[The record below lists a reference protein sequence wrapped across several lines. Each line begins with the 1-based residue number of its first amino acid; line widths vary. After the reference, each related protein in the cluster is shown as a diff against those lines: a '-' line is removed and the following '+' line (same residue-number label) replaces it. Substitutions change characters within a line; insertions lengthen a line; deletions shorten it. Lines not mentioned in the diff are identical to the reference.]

1 MCKYNNIVDV
11 QGRKYVLGPTQAHFS
26 PSVARAK
33 MSAEKGPKHI
43 YAEEHQLYYYY
54 YNFEEHLV
62 QKQEHFAT
70 SETRMTRWLRP
81 AGSNMLEPA
90 KMFIR
95 ARIIRHN
102 ARQSHTNEC
111 FQRGEMSL
119 SQKQAIITLIEKK
132 GKDRLLLKNWRPIS
146 LLKVHAKIMS
156 KVIAARIKNA
166 LPNVIHH
173 NQTGF
178 IKDRYIGE
186 TVRSIFDIMEL
197 TLQENI
203 PVLMIFIDF
212 Q

>member
-1 MCKYNNIVDV
+1 
-11 QGRKYVLGPTQAHFS
+11 
-26 PSVARAK
+26 

-102 ARQSHTNEC
+102 ARQSYINNQYSGSRCGAVVRALASH
-111 FQRGEMSL
+111 QRGPG
-119 SQKQAIITLIEKK
+119 LIP
-132 GKDRLLLKNWRPIS
+132 GSGVICGLRLLLVLYSAPR
-146 LLKVHAKIMS
+146 
-156 KVIAARIKNA
+156 
-166 LPNVIHH
+166 
-173 NQTGF
+173 GF
-178 IKDRYIGE
+178 SPG
-186 TVRSIFDIMEL
+186 S
-197 TLQENI
+197 
-203 PVLMIFIDF
+203 PVFPSP
-212 Q
+212 

>member
-1 MCKYNNIVDV
+1 M
-11 QGRKYVLGPTQAHFS
+11 GPTQAHFS

-43 YAEEHQLYYYY
+43 YAKEHQLCYYY

-102 ARQSHTNEC
+102 ARQSYNNT
-111 FQRGEMSL
+111 
-119 SQKQAIITLIEKK
+119 
-132 GKDRLLLKNWRPIS
+132 P
-146 LLKVHAKIMS
+146 
-156 KVIAARIKNA
+156 
-166 LPNVIHH
+166 
-173 NQTGF
+173 
-178 IKDRYIGE
+178 
-186 TVRSIFDIMEL
+186 L
-197 TLQENI
+197 TS
-203 PVLMIFIDF
+203 
-212 Q
+212 

>member
-1 MCKYNNIVDV
+1 
-11 QGRKYVLGPTQAHFS
+11 
-26 PSVARAK
+26 

-102 ARQSHTNEC
+102 ARQSYNNGWYSV
-111 FQRGEMSL
+111 QWL
-119 SQKQAIITLIEKK
+119 ISQSDYSICISI
-132 GKDRLLLKNWRPIS
+132 LLE
-146 LLKVHAKIMS
+146 V
-156 KVIAARIKNA
+156 
-166 LPNVIHH
+166 
-173 NQTGF
+173 
-178 IKDRYIGE
+178 Y
-186 TVRSIFDIMEL
+186 
-197 TLQENI
+197 
-203 PVLMIFIDF
+203 
-212 Q
+212 

>member
-1 MCKYNNIVDV
+1 M
-11 QGRKYVLGPTQAHFS
+11 GPTQAHFS

-33 MSAEKGPKHI
+33 MSAEKGLKHI

-102 ARQSHTNEC
+102 ARQSYNNSTSVSEAVN
-111 FQRGEMSL
+111 
-119 SQKQAIITLIEKK
+119 
-132 GKDRLLLKNWRPIS
+132 DLLKLNLVEEVFCAPDIINPLSVSTRRS
-146 LLKVHAKIMS
+146 S
-156 KVIAARIKNA
+156 KQRLINK
-166 LPNVIHH
+166 
-173 NQTGF
+173 
-178 IKDRYIGE
+178 
-186 TVRSIFDIMEL
+186 
-197 TLQENI
+197 
-203 PVLMIFIDF
+203 
-212 Q
+212 

>member
-1 MCKYNNIVDV
+1 MFKGVNMFWA
-11 QGRKYVLGPTQAHFS
+11 QLTQAHFS
-26 PSVARAK
+26 LSIARAK

-102 ARQSHTNEC
+102 ARQSYNNMK
-111 FQRGEMSL
+111 FKRSL
-119 SQKQAIITLIEKK
+119 TS
-132 GKDRLLLKNWRPIS
+132 S
-146 LLKVHAKIMS
+146 S
-156 KVIAARIKNA
+156 
-166 LPNVIHH
+166 
-173 NQTGF
+173 
-178 IKDRYIGE
+178 
-186 TVRSIFDIMEL
+186 
-197 TLQENI
+197 
-203 PVLMIFIDF
+203 
-212 Q
+212 

>member
-1 MCKYNNIVDV
+1 MTKRSGNNKPSSLIIRCVVSCIQSSYNNIVDV
-11 QGRKYVLGPTQAHFS
+11 HGRKYVLGPTQAHFS

-62 QKQEHFAT
+62 QKQEHFAI

-102 ARQSHTNEC
+102 ARQSYNNILFE
-111 FQRGEMSL
+111 L
-119 SQKQAIITLIEKK
+119 SNDTRTAINTQ
-132 GKDRLLLKNWRPIS
+132 GHSSSCTP
-146 LLKVHAKIMS
+146 
-156 KVIAARIKNA
+156 
-166 LPNVIHH
+166 
-173 NQTGF
+173 
-178 IKDRYIGE
+178 
-186 TVRSIFDIMEL
+186 
-197 TLQENI
+197 I
-203 PVLMIFIDF
+203 PVF
-212 Q
+212 

>member
-1 MCKYNNIVDV
+1 M
-11 QGRKYVLGPTQAHFS
+11 GPTQAHFS
-26 PSVARAK
+26 PNVARAK

-102 ARQSHTNEC
+102 ARQSYNNRRFMTCMFRKHPN
-111 FQRGEMSL
+111 
-119 SQKQAIITLIEKK
+119 ITE
-132 GKDRLLLKNWRPIS
+132 
-146 LLKVHAKIMS
+146 
-156 KVIAARIKNA
+156 
-166 LPNVIHH
+166 IHP
-173 NQTGF
+173 
-178 IKDRYIGE
+178 KR
-186 TVRSIFDIMEL
+186 
-197 TLQENI
+197 
-203 PVLMIFIDF
+203 
-212 Q
+212 